1 MPVLFYHSVI
11 HGLAYLLVKQEIN
24 KAVVV
29 AVMSLF
35 LILGNM
41 FAGNMFAANK
51 VKKLSFEVTEAY
63 LQLDSDLC

>member
-11 HGLAYLLVKQEIN
+11 HGLAYFLVKQEIN

-35 LILGNM
+35 LIL
-41 FAGNMFAANK
+41 GNMFAANK

>member
-1 MPVLFYHSVI
+1 MPDVFYHSVI
-11 HGLAYLLVKQEIN
+11 HGLAYLFVKQEIH

-41 FAGNMFAANK
+41 FAANK
-51 VKKLSFEVTEAY
+51 AKKKLPFEVTEAY
-63 LQLDSDLC
+63 LQLESDLC

>member
-1 MPVLFYHSVI
+1 MRLFQIVQSVI
-11 HGLAYLLVKQEIN
+11 HSLAYLFVKQEIH

-41 FAGNMFAANK
+41 FAANK
-51 VKKLSFEVTEAY
+51 VKKLPFEVTEAY

>member
-1 MPVLFYHSVI
+1 MPVVFYHSVI
-11 HGLAYLLVKQEIN
+11 RSLAYLFVKQEIH
-24 KAVVV
+24 KAVVA

-41 FAGNMFAANK
+41 FAANK
-51 VKKLSFEVTEAY
+51 VQKKLPFEVTEAY

>member
-41 FAGNMFAANK
+41 FAANK
-51 VKKLSFEVTEAY
+51 VKNLSFEVTEAY
-63 LQLDSDLC
+63 LLLDSDLC